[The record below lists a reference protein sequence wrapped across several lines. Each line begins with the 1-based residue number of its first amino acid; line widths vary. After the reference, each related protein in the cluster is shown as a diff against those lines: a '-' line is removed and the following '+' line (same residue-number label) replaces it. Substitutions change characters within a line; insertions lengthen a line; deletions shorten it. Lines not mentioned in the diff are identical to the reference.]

1 MLEICLWVFTSG
13 SGIVD
18 IPEKAT
24 ECLQLFLLSSS
35 YFFASAFHGLCFV
48 HVGISPTI
56 LRTSQ
61 WVAFIGW
68 SPSLIR
74 WIKYGQF
81 AVVVFLYIYISLSSG
96 YSSRLTVLIFLPC
109 MLSGLVWI
117 NIASN
122 GLIGS
127 QASKIG
133 DWREPLNR
141 SVCVLCEQVAE
152 AAFESPEA
160 GDGVAVLVLSNP
172 CCKQT
177 TEPSRVWGPMS
188 GPISGHFTAGRE
200 TMV

>member
-13 SGIVD
+13 TGIVD

-81 AVVVFLYIYISLSSG
+81 AVVVFLYIYISLSLSL
-96 YSSRLTVLIFLPC
+96 SLSFVRLFLETDRVDLP
-109 MLSGLVWI
+109 SVHAVRFGLNQYCKQRI
-117 NIASN
+117 DLIASKQN
-122 GLIGS
+122 WGLTLS
-127 QASKIG
+127 LLTEVFVCCASR
-133 DWREPLNR
+133 WPRQPLNLLR
-141 SVCVLCEQVAE
+141 LGTAW
-152 AAFESPEA
+152 
-160 GDGVAVLVLSNP
+160 P
-172 CCKQT
+172 C
-177 TEPSRVWGPMS
+177 
-188 GPISGHFTAGRE
+188 
-200 TMV
+200 